1 MSGADLL
8 RGWFSEF
15 WNEGNFDA
23 ADKYVAPEAVI
34 HEPAFR
40 GDGVQTIEE
49 FKAMA
54 RIFKRAIPNIRYV
67 VDGTLEDE
75 DRAAARVTVT
85 GTHTGPGIGTA
96 PSNRSFRTTG
106 MTMVRIANGRVV
118 EAWSNFDMLG
128 QFEQLGLVQRPKIGA
143 D

>member
-8 RGWFSEF
+8 RGWFREF

-23 ADKYVAPEAVI
+23 ADKFVAPEIVI
-34 HEPAFR
+34 HEPAF
-40 GDGVQTIEE
+40 GGNGVQTIEE

-54 RIFKRAIPNIRYV
+54 RMFRRAIPNLHYV
-67 VDGTLEDE
+67 VDRTLEDG
-75 DRAAARVTVT
+75 DHAVARVTVT
-85 GTHTGPGIGTA
+85 GTHSGPGLGIA

-106 MTMVRIANGRVV
+106 MTMVRIANGRAV

-128 QFEQLGLVQRPKIGA
+128 QFEQLGLVQRPSIGA
-143 D
+143 N